1 MKNSSKPQK
10 ISERLLAE
18 QRIREPR
25 IFKYIF
31 ENAATARGAFFK
43 IWAYA
48 DTEKKFSG
56 RGPKIGIMVSRKTH
70 LRAAVRNLWKRRIRE
85 SFRKMQASV
94 KPECLIVVSSRHGQ
108 KPAPEQLQIAEE
120 LRKLLSKT
128 GSLVS

>member
-10 ISERLLAE
+10 VSERLLPE

-25 IFKYIF
+25 VFKTIF
-31 ENAATARGAFFK
+31 ENAVSARGVFFK
-43 IWAYA
+43 IWVYA
-48 DTEKKFSG
+48 DKEKKFEG

-85 SFRKMQASV
+85 AFRKMQAGI
-94 KPECLIVVSSRHGQ
+94 KPECSVVVSSAHGQ
-108 KPAPEQLQIAEE
+108 RSAPAQPQITKE

-128 GSLVS
+128 GSLIS